1 MKTVELV
8 FESEKNYF
16 VREAFNTLRTN
27 VLFSEKN
34 IKSILVTSTL
44 AHEGKTTISLELATK
59 LAEGG
64 KKVLLVDADLRK
76 STMVTTYTKE
86 RGLMGLSQLLSGQA
100 EEEDSIFHTQ
110 IPGLDIVFAGVCPPN
125 PLELLGSDAFKDLI
139 KEKREIYDYI
149 VVDSAPLGLVVD
161 AAVIG
166 AVCDG
171 ALIVLDVGRVRYRL
185 AQEVKA
191 QLEKSGCKLL
201 GAVLNQTDRRAVASV
216 AQRKSYSAYYY
227 ARHREMVEKN
237 IMGSKK
243 EKEPKKDKKAKKEKK

>member
-8 FESEKNYF
+8 FETENNYF

-27 VLFSEKN
+27 ILFSEKS
-34 IKSILVTSTL
+34 IKSILVTSAL
-44 AHEGKTTISLELATK
+44 AHEGKTTISLELACK

-64 KKVLLVDADLRK
+64 KKVLFIDADLRK
-76 STMVTTYTKE
+76 SMMVATYTRE
-86 RGLMGLSQLLSGQA
+86 RGLVGLSQLLSGQVS
-100 EEEDSIFHTQ
+100 EEDAICHTQ
-110 IPGLDIVFAGVCPPN
+110 FSGLDVVFAGVCPPN

-139 KEKREIYDYI
+139 ETKREVYDYI
-149 VVDSAPLGLVVD
+149 IVDSAPLGLVVD

-166 AVCDG
+166 SVCDG
-171 ALIVLDVGRVRYRL
+171 AVIVLDVGRVRYRL

-201 GAVLNQTDRRAVASV
+201 GVVLNQTDRRAVASV

-227 ARHREMVEKN
+227 AKRKDQSDEEDAKQ
-237 IMGSKK
+237 
-243 EKEPKKDKKAKKEKK
+243 KKDKKASKKGKA